1 MAAMYKTFFDNYLG
15 GIQSDM
21 YADEARAAAKRRI
34 SIYSKKQE
42 LSSYRYEIITGS
54 WRGGGKI
61 KCHIYEYNPIT
72 KKEIKIS

>member
-15 GIQSDM
+15 GIQTDM
-21 YADEARAAAKRRI
+21 YANEARAAAKRRI

-54 WRGGGKI
+54 WRGGQT
-61 KCHIYEYNPIT
+61 HRHTYEYNPIT
-72 KKEIKIS
+72 KKEIQIS

>member
-1 MAAMYKTFFDNYLG
+1 MVSYKTFFDGYLG
-15 GIQSDM
+15 CQVDDV
-21 YADEARAAAKRRI
+21 ALAKAAAKRRI
-34 SIYSKKQE
+34 TVNSKKQE
-42 LSSYRYEIITGS
+42 LSSYRFQITSGS